1 MAGWA
6 GEWVVSG
13 CGVVT
18 RVSVSGGD
26 GAGFGPRPSGSSG
39 GLYTGEAPM
48 AHEPRSA
55 VRKDITPSWR
65 GVDTWLWSTKDTFTS
80 ARALK
85 IQIPSFISWPGIH
98 ELISW
103 LMARAV
109 PSRTVPEGFH

>member
-1 MAGWA
+1 VAGWA

-13 CGVVT
+13 CGGGDA
-18 RVSVSGGD
+18 SVSGGD

-39 GLYTGEAPM
+39 ELYTGEAPM

-55 VRKDITPSWR
+55 VRKDITPPWR

-85 IQIPSFISWPGIH
+85 IPSFISWPGIH
-98 ELISW
+98 ELFSW

-109 PSRTVPEGFH
+109 PSRTVPEGFY